1 MPVRLYAHLSWTTD
15 GRLSMI
21 DPPTKAFLRRFIPTE
36 ARRHDARVLAI
47 GIVADHVHLIL
58 RLPAVSNI
66 PRIVQGLKGASA
78 RLINKEHA
86 AGSRPLKWASGYDLR
101 SVSPENL
108 DRVINYVRSQ
118 PRRHPDRAIGH
129 N

>member
-21 DPPTKAFLRRFIPTE
+21 DRPTEEVLRRFIPTE
-36 ARRHDARVLAI
+36 ARRHDVRVLAV
-47 GIVADHVHLIL
+47 GIVADHVHLAL
-58 RLPAVSNI
+58 RLPAAPNI
-66 PRIVQGLKGASA
+66 PRIVQGFKGASA
-78 RLINKEHA
+78 RLINKKRA
-86 AGSRPLKWASGYDLR
+86 AESRPLKWASGYDLR